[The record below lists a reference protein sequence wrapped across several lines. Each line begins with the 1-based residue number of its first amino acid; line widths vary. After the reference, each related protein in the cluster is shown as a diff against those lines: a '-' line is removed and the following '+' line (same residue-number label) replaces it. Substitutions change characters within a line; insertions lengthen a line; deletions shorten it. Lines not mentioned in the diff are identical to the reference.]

1 MKVLSLDQDTLKML
15 GIISS
20 KGKSYYLKMLISQYV
35 CVITPIAFMSPLF
48 AFFLK
53 NFRDVGQATSAFYL
67 ICIAGMASI
76 TYSDFWLKRATL
88 LSIIRRIQAIVDD
101 TIESYKPS
109 YIKVEHLAH
118 KIVHYFKVCVFISV
132 FGVVS
137 VPMCVLIYLWFAGD
151 YSSAARLLPA
161 ALL

>member
-1 MKVLSLDQDTLKML
+1 MKVLSLDQKTLKML

-20 KGKSYYLKMLISQYV
+20 KGKPYHLRMVVSQYV
-35 CVITPIAFMSPLF
+35 CMITPIAFLLPLI

-76 TYSDFWLKRATL
+76 TYSDFWMKRSFAV
-88 LSIIRRIQAIVDD
+88 SMIRRIQAIVNDSIELHKPFYAR
-101 TIESYKPS
+101 IES
-109 YIKVEHLAH
+109 LAYN
-118 KIVHYFKVCVFISV
+118 IVHYFKVGVFISV

-137 VPMCVLIYLWFAGD
+137 VPLCALIYLWMTDD
-151 YSSAARLLPA
+151 YSSAARILPA